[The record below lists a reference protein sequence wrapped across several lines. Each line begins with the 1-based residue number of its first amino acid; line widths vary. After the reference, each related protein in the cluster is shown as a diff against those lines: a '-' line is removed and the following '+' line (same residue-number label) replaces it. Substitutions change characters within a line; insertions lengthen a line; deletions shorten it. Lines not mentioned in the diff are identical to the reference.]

1 MDSINSRHSFSDTS
15 DENYKEMDL
24 STLNLSLFL
33 NDTDG
38 TVYGNLS
45 IDYHN
50 SDPVSFSRIPF
61 HIYLSGMQAYTRL
74 GSVQIHNVTT
84 LSSSPVPLAYDVF
97 QDQQLMW
104 VNLTEDLQP
113 GNSVGLRISFTS
125 ILPIDSNDRAGV
137 NGDDIDQSKIY
148 EFDSAYP
155 LPCVYD
161 EYDGWNTDPY
171 LDVGDPFYLDMAY
184 YTYTIE
190 VPSGMKLA
198 ATGQII
204 ETEIDGDYTIYHY
217 NITSPIREMTFSASH
232 YYIIESEFL
241 NDINVSVYY
250 LPESLSLWHT
260 NALFWAVRALIL
272 YNDSFGIYPYS
283 TLNVVEDFGWYY
295 GMEYPCQVYMSNLI
309 TDRYHDGYITS
320 ATLDAV
326 IAHEIGH
333 QWWYNLVGNDEID
346 AGYIDEGLTCW
357 SVYYYIDYYSL
368 GWITRENDF
377 ESVRTVYPALINQSI
392 YDDPDIYYFTAYT
405 KTPVV
410 LEKLRML
417 FGDDEFLGA
426 LRYFFEQF
434 SYKIA
439 FLWDLQSSFEEYLGV
454 SLDWFFLPM
463 FDNAYLPKYSFDS
476 VVYNKTSRDLT
487 IIIEDLNA
495 ELLNYNY
502 TQTFQLS
509 VWISLSVV
517 VYSVELNGT
526 TQLVLHIPSSVI
538 GPPTRVSI
546 DYDGYALVQQDSV
559 LLQPLSTTSITILS
573 PTTTTTTTTTSTSVT
588 TSTSTTSGNEG
599 LGSLTSILILSGGV
613 LLILVLVILVKRR
626 NG

>member
-1 MDSINSRHSFSDTS
+1 MDPLHSILDAS

-33 NDTDG
+33 NETDG

-61 HIYLSGMQAYTRL
+61 HIYLSGMQASTRL
-74 GSVQIHNVTT
+74 GSIQIHNVTT
-84 LSSSPVPLAYDVF
+84 LSSSPVPFAYDVF

-113 GNSVGLRISFTS
+113 GNSVGIRISFTS
-125 ILPIDSNDRAGV
+125 VLPVDSNDRAGV
-137 NGDDIDQSKIY
+137 NGNDIDESKIY

-198 ATGQII
+198 ATGQVIGT
-204 ETEIDGDYTIYHY
+204 ETDGDYTIYSY
-217 NITSPIREMTFSASH
+217 NLTSPVREMTFSASH
-232 YYIIESEFL
+232 YYVVESEFL
-241 NDINVSVYY
+241 DDINVSVYY
-250 LPESLSLWHT
+250 LPESFSLWH
-260 NALFWAVRALIL
+260 NYALFCAVRALNL
-272 YNDSFGIYPYS
+272 YNDSFGVYPYR
-283 TLNVVEDFGWYY
+283 TLNVVEDFGFYY

-309 TDRYHDGYITS
+309 TDRYLDGYITS

-357 SVYYYIDYYSL
+357 SVYYYIDYYNL
-368 GWITRENDF
+368 GWISRENDF
-377 ESVRTVYPALINQSI
+377 ESVRMVYPALINQSI
-392 YDDPDIYYFTAYT
+392 YDDPDIYYFAAYT

-410 LEKLRML
+410 IEKLRMYL
-417 FGDDEFLGA
+417 GDDEFLGA
-426 LRYFFEQF
+426 LQYFFEQY

-439 FLWDLQSSFEEYLGV
+439 FLWDFQNSFEEYLGE

-476 VVYNKTSRDLT
+476 VVYNTTSRNLT

-509 VWISLSVV
+509 VWTSLNVV

-526 TQLVLHIPSSVI
+526 TQLVLHIPVSVT

-546 DYDGYALVQQDSV
+546 DYDGYALVQQDSAV
-559 LLQPLSTTSITILS
+559 LQPLSTTSITILS
-573 PTTTTTTTTTSTSVT
+573 PTTTTTTTTTTTSTSIT

-599 LGSLTSILILSGGV
+599 LGGFTSILILSGGV
-613 LLILVLVILVKRR
+613 LLVLILVVLVKRR
-626 NG
+626 YE